1 MPVMAQPAKVAT
13 PAVAVTGLVVQASV
27 PEPVATAKVIGA
39 EADVTT
45 ALPEFSILTTGCAL
59 NTAPLLVV
67 PGVVVNTRCRVPVM
81 EKAPE
86 VAMVSPVEM
95 ALRLKPEPAV
105 PVISHPAK
113 VATPAVVV
121 NGLVVHP
128 PRVPA
133 PEARP
138 KVIEALGEVTTLP
151 PESSTLTTG
160 WALKATPLVELP
172 GEVVNTSWVADP
184 VASEK
189 VGLEVAPLSPVEAA
203 LRL

>member
-67 PGVVVNTRCRVPVM
+67 PGDVVNTRCRVPVM
-81 EKAPE
+81 EKVPE
-86 VAMVSPVEM
+86 VAVVSPVEM

-113 VATPAVVV
+113 VATPRGGV
-121 NGLVVHP
+121 
-128 PRVPA
+128 
-133 PEARP
+133 
-138 KVIEALGEVTTLP
+138 
-151 PESSTLTTG
+151 
-160 WALKATPLVELP
+160 
-172 GEVVNTSWVADP
+172 
-184 VASEK
+184 
-189 VGLEVAPLSPVEAA
+189 
-203 LRL
+203 